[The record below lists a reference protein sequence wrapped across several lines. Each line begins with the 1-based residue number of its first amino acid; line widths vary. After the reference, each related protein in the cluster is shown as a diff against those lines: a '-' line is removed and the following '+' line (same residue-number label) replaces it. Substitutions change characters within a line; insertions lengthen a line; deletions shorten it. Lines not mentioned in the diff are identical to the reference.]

1 MNCRGSNSID
11 ETEDDASGS
20 ALHHEAYIRSLM
32 DRRHVR
38 YREHACFSHALRCQ
52 KRLAPWAEIMQFGQA
67 PDMRTREWISQE
79 GSHFVGHVEA
89 LGARKPAV
97 GVPEHV
103 R

>member
-1 MNCRGSNSID
+1 
-11 ETEDDASGS
+11 
-20 ALHHEAYIRSLM
+20 
-32 DRRHVR
+32 
-38 YREHACFSHALRCQ
+38 
-52 KRLAPWAEIMQFGQA
+52 MQFGQA

-79 GSHFVGHVEA
+79 GSHLVGHVEA